1 MTRWIKAATSLS
13 FRLKLMIASVAC
25 ILIPTC
31 ITLFASNAVTEK
43 AMRQQA
49 LDNARSTL
57 QLVDGYVSNLLDFM
71 LYVVNYI
78 QVDAEINVVLREQA
92 RERPAGTA
100 AGGAAAEPGPVPSPA
115 PASSQEYKRFVD
127 EYYTVIKKLDNLSI
141 AGGEQYFI
149 TILLPNGK
157 SYTNYPL
164 DEWDPNR
171 WREEPWFGRLQALRG
186 FDTYWVGTQPTVFR
200 TLKKTHP
207 YQLSVARP
215 LRTASTEIYAYVIV
229 TVLEDQISYIFQ
241 RLAGGQEIAL
251 IDDSGFVHS
260 HTDPAKIGSV
270 MRDLPS
276 MASGFFRLD
285 GEDYLIAREDLTYAD
300 WSLVLLSPY
309 KEAIAGVNNMN
320 RAVFVY
326 LIASFLAFM
335 ILLIFLIGTFTKP
348 LKRLGRLAETVQRGN
363 LQVRSHIRGRD
374 EIGYL
379 GTSFDQMLDRINVM
393 IAEITAEQTKKRK
406 AELAMLQAQV
416 NPHFL
421 FNVLNSIRMN
431 ILRKGDRENAEV
443 IGSLSRLL
451 RMTIEQERELILLG
465 EEIELA
471 AHYVRLMNMRRRD
484 NAELVLDI
492 PEEALSQPVPRL
504 ILQPLIE
511 NALIHG
517 LKQGGGVIRVSV
529 RMAPDRMVI
538 EVRDDGAGMEPEKL
552 ERLRAGIASSSG
564 TSAASGLSGASGFSV
579 ASGFPD
585 VSGFPGVSGFS
596 GHSGFSGAVGFSGP
610 RERDRDAEKRRGFS
624 GIGLT
629 NVHERLRFIYGGG
642 AEMRIDAEKHR
653 GTTVTLVIP
662 REEVSAVHVQS
673 HAGG

>member
-43 AMRQQA
+43 AMREQA
-49 LDNARSTL
+49 LDNARNTL

-92 RERPAGTA
+92 REPAAGSA
-100 AGGAAAEPGPVPSPA
+100 AGGAGSASAADSA
-115 PASSQEYKRFVD
+115 LAYKRFVD

-200 TLKKTHP
+200 THKKNHP

-215 LRTASTEIYAYVIV
+215 LRNISTEIYAYVIV
-229 TVLEDQISYIFQ
+229 TVLEDQIGYIFQ

-251 IDDSGFVHS
+251 IDGSGYVHS
-260 HTDPAKIGSV
+260 HTDPAKIGTV
-270 MRDLPS
+270 IEGLPS
-276 MASGFFRLD
+276 TASGFFRLD
-285 GEDYLIAREDLTYAD
+285 GEDVLIVREDLTYAD
-300 WSLVLLSPY
+300 WSLLLMSPY
-309 KEAIAGVNNMN
+309 KEAIAGVGNRN

-451 RMTIEQERELILLG
+451 RMTIEQDRELILLG
-465 EEIELA
+465 EEIELVT
-471 AHYVRLMNMRRRD
+471 HYVRLMNMRRRD
-484 NAELVLDI
+484 NAELTLDI
-492 PEEALSQPVPRL
+492 PEDALSQPVPRL

-517 LKQGGGVIRVSV
+517 LKQGGGVIRVGV
-529 RMAPDRMVI
+529 RMEPDRMVI
-538 EVRDDGAGMEPEKL
+538 EVQDDGIGMEAGTL
-552 ERLRAGIASSSG
+552 ERLRAAIASSSG
-564 TSAASGLSGASGFSV
+564 SSGSVGAR
-579 ASGFPD
+579 D
-585 VSGFPGVSGFS
+585 VRG
-596 GHSGFSGAVGFSGP
+596 
-610 RERDRDAEKRRGFS
+610 RERDAEKRRGFS
-624 GIGLT
+624 GIGLS
-629 NVHERLRFIYGGG
+629 NVHERLRFIYGDS
-642 AEMRIDAEKHR
+642 AEMRIDGGKHR